1 MDFGAGKLRAAFDGD
16 GEAVGRVAV
25 TVAVAVLPAA
35 ADYIVRVYAW
45 REELEQGP
53 VEFLR
58 EGGADAAV
66 ACFGGV
72 ESSALEA
79 GGGVDLAELVGED
92 VVFVDAGVFV
102 VFVFFVRVEVQ
113 ADGVVEGGLGNFDL
127 NAFARDN
134 ASGVSVSLEVFV

>member
-1 MDFGAGKLRAAFDGD
+1 MDFDAGQLGTAFDGD
-16 GEAVGRVAV
+16 GEAICCAVVAV
-25 TVAVAVLPAA
+25 VVAVLLAA
-35 ADYIVRVYAW
+35 ADYVVRVDA
-45 REELEQGP
+45 RGEKLEQGP
-53 VEFLR
+53 VDFLWER
-58 EGGADAAV
+58 GADAAV

-72 ESSALEA
+72 ESGALEA

-92 VVFVDAGVFV
+92 VVFINAGVFV